1 MTADDGQDNAEPGPV
16 LKRWLW
22 FIGLWIAGVAAV
34 GSVSLL
40 LRSILLP

>member
-1 MTADDGQDNAEPGPV
+1 MPTSNSDNEGANKPISQ
-16 LKRWLW
+16 WAW
-22 FIGLWIAGVAAV
+22 FVGLWLGGVIAV